1 MWYAF
6 CGGLFWDE
14 KKVRNFDSAE
24 AQTLGVSTPRLKL
37 SANMLAGSTQF
48 ASDYNNI
55 ATEYESRGS

>member
-1 MWYAF
+1 MF
-6 CGGLFWDE
+6 GDE

-48 ASDYNNI
+48 ASNYNNI
-55 ATEYESRGS
+55 ATEYESRVS